1 MFIYSHTI
9 VQNINDESMNAGTP
23 VLYQKI
29 TIPKPLQTQSA
40 DLVYGGD
47 IRIGDFTGNGQVDFL
62 VYRAA
67 EGNRQGATKPCFLGA
82 FTSDGKILWQKGDG
96 GIQPYRPG
104 PVAIHDMD
112 NDGQSEVVCFFH
124 EPQRDADPFSL
135 HGVTVQILDGKT
147 GQVEKQKVPEIFS
160 DISGEG
166 PNWVHQRI
174 LITNFRGTKQPQ
186 DFIVKLGKTT
196 VAFDN
201 NLNVLWTYF
210 NPWDEYQNCPAY
222 IPAVGDID
230 NDGKDEVNGGYFLLD
245 DDGTIMWEKKLGKN
259 MDAVAIAEWDDGYV
273 RAFCSGYGHIMDKEG
288 NVVLKLGEQLV
299 PHGQELR
306 VADFDSEMPG
316 PEMIIRYNGH
326 KPDAMLVNNNGT
338 VVNRYQLNESPN
350 NTGMTEIYWNGHG
363 KPTLLFN
370 GGVLWRGN
378 GQLFAELP
386 DLPPPV
392 GNKKMGWYH
401 CIPANGCGDDR
412 EEIITYNPW
421 DKHIYIFT
429 PAPFKKFMFER
440 YIPGP
445 RQYNVRLMD

>member
-1 MFIYSHTI
+1 MTKCLFWLVSMFIYSHTI
-9 VQNINDESMNAGTP
+9 VQHINDESMNAGTP

-67 EGNRQGATKPCFLGA
+67 E
-82 FTSDGKILWQKGDG
+82 
-96 GIQPYRPG
+96 
-104 PVAIHDMD
+104 
-112 NDGQSEVVCFFH
+112 
-124 EPQRDADPFSL
+124 
-135 HGVTVQILDGKT
+135 
-147 GQVEKQKVPEIFS
+147 
-160 DISGEG
+160 
-166 PNWVHQRI
+166 
-174 LITNFRGTKQPQ
+174 
-186 DFIVKLGKTT
+186 
-196 VAFDN
+196 
-201 NLNVLWTYF
+201 
-210 NPWDEYQNCPAY
+210 
-222 IPAVGDID
+222 
-230 NDGKDEVNGGYFLLD
+230 
-245 DDGTIMWEKKLGKN
+245 
-259 MDAVAIAEWDDGYV
+259 
-273 RAFCSGYGHIMDKEG
+273 
-288 NVVLKLGEQLV
+288 
-299 PHGQELR
+299 
-306 VADFDSEMPG
+306 
-316 PEMIIRYNGH
+316 MIIRHNGH
-326 KPDAMLVNNNGT
+326 KPDAMLVKNNGT

-363 KPTLLFN
+363 KPALLFN

-401 CIPANGCGDDR
+401 CIPANACGDDR

-429 PAPFKKFMFER
+429 PAPFKKIMFER